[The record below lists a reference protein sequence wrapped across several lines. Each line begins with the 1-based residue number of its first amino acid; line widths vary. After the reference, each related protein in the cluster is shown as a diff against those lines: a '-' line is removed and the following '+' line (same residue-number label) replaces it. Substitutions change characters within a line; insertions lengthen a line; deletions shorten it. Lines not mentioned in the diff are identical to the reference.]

1 MSNEFE
7 SSFNTNLVFLNQGV
21 FYFGGVGEVPS
32 ISKELQSVSAKI
44 GEDAVFSCEL
54 SQCGLE
60 VKWSKDG
67 KSIRKSQKYEISQEQ
82 TLIKLTIH
90 NVTDKDSG
98 EYSCEVTGGPTSKAK
113 LEIKGKD
120 FKPNGFTLTSFF

>member
-1 MSNEFE
+1 
-7 SSFNTNLVFLNQGV
+7 
-21 FYFGGVGEVPS
+21 
-32 ISKELQSVSAKI
+32 
-44 GEDAVFSCEL
+44 
-54 SQCGLE
+54 

-120 FKPNGFTLTSFF
+120 FKTNGFTLTSFFFKIYNGGNPILRVLKRRNIFTVVFHSLCRTGQQIHL

>member
-1 MSNEFE
+1 
-7 SSFNTNLVFLNQGV
+7 V
-21 FYFGGVGEVPS
+21 
-32 ISKELQSVSAKI
+32 
-44 GEDAVFSCEL
+44 VFSCEV

-120 FKPNGFTLTSFF
+120 FKTNGFTFKYTTGEIPYS